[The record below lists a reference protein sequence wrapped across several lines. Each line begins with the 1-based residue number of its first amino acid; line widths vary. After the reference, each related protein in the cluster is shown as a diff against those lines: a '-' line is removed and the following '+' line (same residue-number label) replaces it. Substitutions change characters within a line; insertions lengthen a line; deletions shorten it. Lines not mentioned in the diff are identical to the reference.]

1 MNAETAAIFVTKLGA
16 AQRQLDAAIRMRLA
30 GEDTLAIH
38 TVLAAA
44 YTIMRDL
51 KRKRGRSDLVDGLSK
66 GMFYIA
72 RDLATGKLKEMP
84 RQIAEH
90 TRLVAT
96 ITDLAKRIKAGEKLT
111 PSDASV
117 SVSPVYEEK
126 YWREFNWPANFLK
139 HADRDPD
146 GKFSETNVDSDEF
159 IMRASSAY
167 IDLIGK
173 PTPEICVYAAYISKD
188 HSDLD
193 FLPEETLEKLKVVK
207 PDVRGQLCLE
217 ILTNLKKA

>member
-1 MNAETAAIFVTKLGA
+1 MTTETAAIFVTKLGA

-44 YTIMRDL
+44 YRILRDL
-51 KRKRGRSDLVDGLSK
+51 KGKRGRSDLTDSLSK
-66 GMFYIA
+66 GVFYIA

-84 RQIAEH
+84 CQIAEH
-90 TRLVAT
+90 TRLVA
-96 ITDLAKRIKAGEKLT
+96 IIADLTKRIKAGEKLT
-111 PSDASV
+111 PDDVPVSAS
-117 SVSPVYEEK
+117 PGYEAR

-139 HADRDPD
+139 HADHDHD
-146 GKFSETNVDSDEF
+146 GKFSETSVDNDEF

-167 IDLIGK
+167 IDLMGK

-193 FLPEETLEKLKVVK
+193 FLPEEAREKLKVVK
-207 PDVRGQLCLE
+207 PEVRAQFCLQ
-217 ILTNLKKA
+217 ILAGLKKA